1 MCRGLS
7 GMNRKPEE
15 RPDFPLWLVVVAAA
29 GLWLYVKVLTDP
41 VYAQALAKLIRF
53 FAVLPP
59 WTAKAPLP
67 GGDFPHDAFDDHV
80 DDARRRWT
88 FLGERYARRLVSAY
102 GTRIGQILGAA
113 KSMDDL
119 GPLFG
124 DDLTG
129 AEVRYLMNEEFA
141 RFADDILWRR
151 SKLGLTMSGKD
162 REALAAFM
170 AAA

>member
-1 MCRGLS
+1 MNLS
-7 GMNRKPEE
+7 WR
-15 RPDFPLWLVVVAAA
+15 
-29 GLWLYVKVLTDP
+29 
-41 VYAQALAKLIRF
+41 
-53 FAVLPP
+53 
-59 WTAKAPLP
+59 
-67 GGDFPHDAFDDHV
+67 
-80 DDARRRWT
+80 
-88 FLGERYARRLVSAY
+88 GERHARRLVSAY

-170 AAA
+170 AAS